1 MLLLVQMMQSLTISL
16 DACTALPVRR
26 SHQGS
31 SDFGWKLGFID
42 LIGLKSSTS
51 YCGNVKLMVDRPRI
65 RISQSRQSYAPAIL
79 PLYMV
84 LEASASMQF
93 NGGIDIIN
101 DTIPELWAEFIN
113 DPIKNDIARV
123 GIIVFSDT
131 ASVVQPL
138 IQPSNADEIPGVA
151 AQGSTSY
158 AAAFR
163 CLLDTIRTDIPN
175 LKAQGRVLRPTVFF
189 ITDGEPDNEDWR
201 TPFNELMADP
211 YHPNMF
217 AFGIEGADR
226 DTIKELGTGGAF
238 IAVDNVTASKA
249 LASVFKS
256 IGRTVVASA
265 RAGTEIEIEIET
277 ESEGKIVLEEL

>member
-1 MLLLVQMMQSLTISL
+1 MSITSNSSQ
-16 DACTALPVRR
+16 
-26 SHQGS
+26 QGS
-31 SDFGWKLGFID
+31 A
-42 LIGLKSSTS
+42 
-51 YCGNVKLMVDRPRI
+51 V
-65 RISQSRQSYAPAIL
+65 L
-79 PLYMV
+79 PFYLV
-84 LEASASMQF
+84 CDESASMQF
-93 NGGIDIIN
+93 NGGIDTIN
-101 DTIPELWAEFIN
+101 DSMPELWAAIIN
-113 DPIKNDIARV
+113 DPVVNDIARV
-123 GIIVFSDT
+123 GVIAFSDT

-138 IQPSNADEIPGVA
+138 IRPSDADEIPGVA

-163 CLLDTIRTDIPN
+163 CLLDAIRTDIPN

-226 DTIKELGTGGAF
+226 DTIKELGTDKAF
-238 IAVDNVTASKA
+238 ITVDNVTASKA